1 MENYRT
7 LAARGTATIEEKKSE
22 FIGVAAPATTEEEA
36 LAVLQEIKA
45 AHRTARH
52 NVYAYLL
59 GEGNRTRCSDDGEP
73 AKTAGVP
80 ILNVLQH
87 SDITDCIIVVTRYF
101 GGTLLGT
108 GGLVRAY
115 TSAAKAA
122 LDAADIRIMQV
133 CVTICLTVGYALYE
147 PCRKILEE
155 GTAVVQ
161 EPVFTDAVAITATV
175 AQPLALGLQ
184 AQLNELCR
192 GSVKID
198 ISAPFFAPV

>member
-1 MENYRT
+1 MKNYRT
-7 LAARGTATIEEKKSE
+7 IAGRATATIEEKKSV
-22 FIGVAAPATTEEEA
+22 FIAVAAPACTEEEA
-36 LAVLQEIKA
+36 LTVLQQTRES
-45 AHRTARH
+45 HRTANH

-59 GEGNRTRCSDDGEP
+59 REGNRTRCSDDGEP

-87 SDITDCIIVVTRYF
+87 SEITDCIVVVTRYF

-133 CVTICLTVGYALYE
+133 CLPLKLVIPYTLYE

-155 GTAVVQ
+155 SGAVLA
-161 EPVFTDAVAITATV
+161 EPLFTDVVSLTATIPQPFAPA
-175 AQPLALGLQ
+175 AQTR
-184 AQLNELCR
+184 LNELCR
-192 GSVKID
+192 GNANLEIGS
-198 ISAPFFAPV
+198 PFFAAV